1 MNNLLFAG
9 FALVVLTGT
18 VFPLLVEAL
27 QDKQITVGEPY
38 FTRLGVP
45 DRYRAAVP
53 HGGRSG
59 AAVAR
64 GERRRCCA
72 TGC

>member
-27 QDKQITVGEPY
+27 RTTRSRWASRTSPGSVAPIGIALLFLMAVGP
-38 FTRLGVP
+38 
-45 DRYRAAVP
+45 A
-53 HGGRSG
+53 

-64 GERRRCCA
+64 RER
-72 TGC
+72 